1 MLKQVI
7 LILVVGAVLVA
18 ALVFS
23 RWHHAPLKVSGFAE
37 ADEIRVGSRVGGRV
51 KAVHAVEG
59 QVVRPGDVLLELEPY
74 DLLERRA
81 QATADLSARTSEYAR
96 LAAGFRDEEIAQA
109 QARRD
114 QLAATLT
121 KLKTGPRPQEI
132 VAAEARVAQ
141 AQAQKELARLTQT
154 RVKESFSRHAASA
167 EEMDRA
173 NEEVKSAEQAIVVR
187 EQELALLKEGTR
199 AEDIAA
205 AEAQL
210 RETEQAL
217 ALAKAGYRKEEVA
230 AAKAAA
236 DAAKAAL
243 AAVEQQVAELAIRAP
258 VNGVVEALELQP
270 GDIVAAGAPVLSLVD
285 MGSLWVRAYVPENH
299 LDVHID
305 QPVTVTV
312 DSFPN
317 RDFVGRVS
325 FVARQAEFTPGNVQT
340 PEERSKQVFRIKVQL
355 DAAAREVLR
364 PGMAAD
370 VWLDKAPAAT
380 ATTTQATQP
389 L

>member
-236 DAAKAAL
+236 DAAKASL

>member
-7 LILVVGAVLVA
+7 LILVVGTVLVA

-51 KAVHAVEG
+51 KAVHVVEG

-81 QATADLSARTSEYAR
+81 QATADLAARTAEYAR
-96 LAAGFRDEEIAQA
+96 LTAGFRDEEIAQA

-141 AQAQKELARLTQT
+141 AQAQKELASLTQT

-210 RETEQAL
+210 REAEQAL
-217 ALAKAGYRKEEVA
+217 TLAKTGYRKEEVA

-236 DAAKAAL
+236 DAARAAL
-243 AAVEQQVAELAIRAP
+243 AAVEQQVAELTIRAP

-317 RDFVGRVS
+317 RDFVGRIS

-370 VWLDKAPAAT
+370 VWLDKAPAARS
-380 ATTTQATQP
+380 TTQTTQP
-389 L
+389 M

>member
-23 RWHHAPLKVSGFAE
+23 RRHHAPLKVSGFAE

-51 KAVHAVEG
+51 KAVHVVEG
-59 QVVRPGDVLLELEPY
+59 QAVRPGDVLLELEPY

-81 QATADLSARTSEYAR
+81 QATADLAARTAEHAR

-114 QLAATLT
+114 QLAATLS

-141 AQAQKELARLTQT
+141 SQAQKELARLTQT

-173 NEEVKSAEQAIVVR
+173 NEEVKSAEQAIIVR

-210 RETEQAL
+210 REAEQAL

-243 AAVEQQVAELAIRAP
+243 AAVEQQVAELTIRAP

-299 LDVHID
+299 LNVQID
-305 QPVTVTV
+305 HPVTVTV

-317 RDFVGRVS
+317 RDFVGRIS

-355 DAAAREVLR
+355 DDAAREVLR

-370 VWLDKAPAAT
+370 VWLDKAPAARS
-380 ATTTQATQP
+380 TTQATQP
-389 L
+389 T